1 MDSDSR
7 IHKLIE
13 GIISDT
19 TNTANGFR
27 ICEKIFKFV
36 LIPKSFEAGVELSA
50 KLEMMRYK
58 IAEIYKSEIN
68 SLFE

>member
-1 MDSDSR
+1 
-7 IHKLIE
+7 
-13 GIISDT
+13 
-19 TNTANGFR
+19 
-27 ICEKIFKFV
+27 V

-58 IAEIYKSEIN
+58 ISEIYKSEIN